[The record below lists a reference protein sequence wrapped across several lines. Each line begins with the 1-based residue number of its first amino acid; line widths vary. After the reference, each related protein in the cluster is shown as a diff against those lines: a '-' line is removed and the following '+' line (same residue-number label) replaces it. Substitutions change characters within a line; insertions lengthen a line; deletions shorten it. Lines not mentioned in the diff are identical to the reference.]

1 MFWCQTMQTKLR
13 TNEITPN
20 NNICFPIGTILAVQK
35 QYENLGFNR
44 IFSKYKKKGRD
55 LNSLL
60 MALLSYKLT
69 ENFSISKASKWIN
82 RKEVLDIFNLDGFE
96 ERTLFRTLETIGEN
110 REEIIADIQDNLFQK
125 YEFEHTNINLDWTS
139 LILFG
144 DKSILGKYGYSRDHR
159 PDKKQVTVGISELAD
174 PINVPVGIT
183 VKKGNVP
190 DITHFADTYLQI
202 KSKLE
207 EGSRITFDKGGHSKD
222 NIKLVLA
229 DKMKYLTAKK
239 LNKSDDKRIK
249 EFDRSKAE
257 FIDEEKGIYGIKF
270 VKPSSIDY
278 FYFSEALQ
286 KQQLESRARSALR
299 KLQEA
304 KDIQNSIDKE
314 KQLPKKFRINNV
326 LIDVSYS
333 YQTKL
338 EELDEEEALKL
349 VQSAVITGREG
360 FFCLKSNENLTLE
373 QALQTYRKKD
383 SIEKIMHSLKN
394 EIEIKPLRVWSEH
407 SIYGALVIG
416 FIAQLF
422 ISLMRYEINEL
433 KHISTKFIKNSLM
446 NLTVTVDYMKN
457 GVKKF
462 IYANFDQINT
472 LILRQRHGIS

>member
-1 MFWCQTMQTKLR
+1 MQTKLR
-13 TNEITPN
+13 TYEISPN
-20 NNICFPIGTILAVQK
+20 NNICFPVGTILTVQNQHEK
-35 QYENLGFNR
+35 LGFQN
-44 IFSKYKKKGRD
+44 IFSKYKTKGRD
-55 LNSLL
+55 LNSLIT
-60 MALLSYKLT
+60 ALVSYKLT
-69 ENFSISKASKWIN
+69 DNFSISKASEWIN
-82 RKEVLDIFNLDGFE
+82 REEVLEIFELKGFE
-96 ERTLFRTLETIGEN
+96 ERTLFRVLETIGEN
-110 REEIIADIQDNLFQK
+110 WEEIIANIQDCLFQK
-125 YEFEHTNINLDWTS
+125 FDFEHTNINLDWTS
-139 LILFG
+139 LILYG

-159 PDKKQVTVGISELAD
+159 PDKKQITVGISELAD
-174 PINVPVGIT
+174 PINIPVGIT

-190 DITHFADTYLQI
+190 DTTHFTDTYLQI

-222 NIKLVLA
+222 NIKLILA

-257 FIDEEKGIYGIKF
+257 LIDAEKGIYGIKF

-278 FYFSEALQ
+278 FYFSETLQ

-304 KDIQNSIDKE
+304 KEIQNSIDKN
-314 KQLPKKFRINNV
+314 KQLPMKFRINNV
-326 LIDVSYS
+326 LIDVTYS

-338 EELDEEEALKL
+338 EELSEEEALKL
-349 VQSAVITGREG
+349 VESAVVTGREG
-360 FFCLKSNENLTLE
+360 FFCIKSNEDLTLE

-407 SIYGALVIG
+407 SIYGALIIG

-422 ISLMRYEINEL
+422 MSLIRYELKEL
-433 KHISTKFIKNSLM
+433 KHTSTKFIKKSLM

-457 GVKKF
+457 GVKNM
-462 IYANFDQINT
+462 IYANFDPINS
-472 LILRQRHGIS
+472 LNLRQIQGIS